1 MRTLPGTVAAFLF
14 FTFAAFAAG
23 PEKLT
28 DISAAMTKAKA
39 EHKLLFLQ
47 MGREDCENCQALRAM
62 INKKQV
68 QLPASQFVYADV
80 NCDDAATMKAF
91 RRNFKVIGS
100 TLPFV
105 VVASPEGKQL
115 AAKSGGG
122 TSADFTTLI
131 EKAQQK
137 AGMAAPK
144 P

>member
-1 MRTLPGTVAAFLF
+1 MLAPVAALCLASL
-14 FTFAAFAAG
+14 TTIAAG

-28 DISAAMTKAKA
+28 DIGAAMTRAKT

-80 NCDDAATMKAF
+80 NCDDPATMKVF

-115 AAKSGGG
+115 AAKSGSG
-122 TSADFTTLI
+122 TTADFTTLI
-131 EKAQQK
+131 NKARQK
-137 AGMAAPK
+137 AGVAAAK

>member
-1 MRTLPGTVAAFLF
+1 MLASVAALFLASLSA
-14 FTFAAFAAG
+14 TAAG

-115 AAKSGGG
+115 AAKSGAG
-122 TSADFTTLI
+122 TTADFTALI
-131 EKAQQK
+131 DKARQK
-137 AGMAAPK
+137 AGVAAPK
-144 P
+144 L